1 MAMSQRTLEIIAAAK
16 ARLAARGMVEGGVSP
31 KGATAAANAGD
42 VGTIHLAN
50 NPTPADKEVIKQVFA
65 QSMDDV
71 LSKETSE
78 LPSLQLTGAQKE
90 ETELDRYIKFI
101 QNMELN
107 ERQQEANNIALRGQS
122 FCLIGAAGTGKTSVT
137 QRIINDLQTA
147 PHVHPFSD
155 STKMLSAGGPGIVIV
170 GYTNKAV
177 NNIKKKLPA
186 KMASQCMTI
195 HKLLEFEPVYEE
207 YIDGE
212 TGKSRTKMTF
222 EPAKNALNKLPHVS
236 TLVSEESSMIGT
248 DLWAQLIAALPNPTI
263 TQLIMLGDLNQ
274 LPPVFGPSI
283 LGFKLLELPTV
294 ELTHVYRQA
303 LESPIISLATAVRTN
318 NTMGGKLED
327 LSRIPFK
334 LTEPIT
340 VDKGEQGKVTIHPWK
355 KRVDWESAILMM
367 HKFLPGLIDSGAY
380 DPQEDMILCPF
391 NKSFGTI
398 ELNKIVANH
407 LGKRRN
413 ALVHEIRAR
422 LELHYMA
429 EGDRVLYDRHEAIIT
444 KISTTPGYLGKPV
457 QEASVD
463 LDRWGKNKN
472 NPEHA
477 PRQMTADEIMNMME
491 QMQLDDAESKN
502 LASHTI
508 EVLVPDTG
516 ITYKLSSA
524 GDINKLLA
532 GYALTIHKSQ
542 GSEWRRVFLFMHNSH
557 AKGTM
562 QSRELLY
569 TAITRARQELY
580 IICEGDQGKYGNTI
594 KRAADAPVITGT
606 TLKEKAEWFKGKAKA
621 LGFATMED

>member
-1 MAMSQRTLEIIAAAK
+1 MAMNEKTLAIIAAAK
-16 ARLAARGMVEGGVSP
+16 ARLAARNMAEGGVSP
-31 KGATAAANAGD
+31 SDSAAAANAHEIIL
-42 VGTIHLAN
+42 TN
-50 NPTPADKEVIKQVFA
+50 KPTETDKQIIKRVFA

-71 LSKETSE
+71 LDKATAE
-78 LPSLQLTGAQKE
+78 LPSLPAAK
-90 ETELDRYIKFI
+90 TELTEIEKYIEFI
-101 QNMELN
+101 RTMALN
-107 ERQQEANNIALRGQS
+107 ERQQDALDVAMRGQS

-137 QRIINDLQTA
+137 QRIINDLQQA
-147 PHVHPFSD
+147 PHVRPFTED
-155 STKMLSAGGPGIVIV
+155 TKMLASGAPGIVVV

-177 NNIKKKLPA
+177 NNVKKKLPSHIA
-186 KMASQCMTI
+186 RHCMTI
-195 HKLLEFEPVYEE
+195 HKLLEFEPVYED

-212 TGKSRTKMTF
+212 TGKQRTKMTF
-222 EPAKNALNKLPHVS
+222 EPARNKQNKLTHIS
-236 TLVSEESSMIGT
+236 TLISEESSMVGT
-248 DLWAQLIAALPNPTI
+248 DLWGQLIDALPNPSQ
-263 TQLIMLGDLNQ
+263 TQFIMLGDLNQ

-283 LGFKLLELPTV
+283 LGFKLLELRTV

-318 NTMGGKLED
+318 NTMGGRLED
-327 LSRIPFK
+327 LSRIPSK
-334 LTEPIT
+334 LTESIT
-340 VDKGEQGKVTIHPWK
+340 VDKGAQGKVTIHPWK
-355 KRVDWESAILMM
+355 KRVEWEAAMQMM
-367 HKFLPGLIDSGAY
+367 HVFLPKIIDNGAY
-380 DPQEDMILCPF
+380 NPEEDMILCPF

-407 LGKRRN
+407 LGKKRG
-413 ALVHEIRAR
+413 AVVHEIRAR
-422 LELHYMA
+422 LELSYFA

-444 KISTTPGYLGKPV
+444 SIHPTPGYLGKPV

-463 LDRWGKNKN
+463 LDRWGRNKN

-477 PRQMTADEIMNMME
+477 PKQRTAEEIMNAME
-491 QMQLDDAESKN
+491 QMVLDDAEGKN

-508 EVLVPDTG
+508 KVLVPDTG
-516 ITYKLSSA
+516 VTHTLSSA
-524 GDINKLLA
+524 GDINKLLM

-542 GSEWRRVFLFMHNSH
+542 GSEWRRVFLFLHNSH

-569 TAITRARQELY
+569 TGITRAKEELY

-594 KRAADAPVITGT
+594 KRAADAPVISGT